1 MNPLR
6 HLSFGSLRH
15 ALSSLFHD
23 LPDARQAGKIDYAL
37 HDALMSGFACM
48 FFQDPSLLQFQARL
62 EEAQHRNNLRTLFG
76 VHQVPESTQ
85 SKRSQGG
92 GLLRSADHYR
102 SGF

>member
-23 LPDARQAGKIDYAL
+23 LPDGRQQSKVDYPL

-48 FFQDPSLLQFQARL
+48 FFQDPSLLQFQKRL
-62 EEAQHRNNLRTLFG
+62 EEDQHSNNLRTLFG
-76 VHQVPESTQ
+76 VHEVPESTQ
-85 SKRSQGG
+85 MRTVAYSTRILPPIPRESC
-92 GLLRSADHYR
+92 H
-102 SGF
+102 